1 MPGLTLIGIIG
12 GVALVLLII
21 IIAVAVVV
29 SKKNSD
35 GSDSK
40 TSGLGGISPSSIP
53 SGAPSWLDP
62 FQWQDTTDFNL
73 TYTAQTVGDLPVM
86 GLLSSWE
93 YVAYPLVVHA
103 SDGANGDTTATRKL
117 PTTVSRP

>member
-1 MPGLTLIGIIG
+1 MLPGLTLIGIIG

-40 TSGLGGISPSSIP
+40 TSGLGRHIAEQHTIW
-53 SGAPSWLDP
+53 GAVVARSVPVAGHDR
-62 FQWQDTTDFNL
+62 FQP
-73 TYTAQTVGDLPVM
+73 DLHGP
-86 GLLSSWE
+86 
-93 YVAYPLVVHA
+93 
-103 SDGANGDTTATRKL
+103 DGG
-117 PTTVSRP
+117 